1 MNAKPA
7 LVRPSFASDLDALAA
22 CWLSRICLK
31 HTSALCTLNES
42 IYSDDLRK
50 LLGITPLSGDISR
63 PELRSLLKKC
73 VEAIGHAIPE
83 QNVVLTNVRLLAT
96 LVDLDAVQ
104 IDITTFVTVAL
115 YHPLMVEVMD
125 TLRLTSKETLIRF
138 FAEVVGHSES
148 DIRKAIRPDGHL
160 LATRIVSIERNG
172 LGRGMEFDMPTG
184 LRNALLTHVDNVEAL
199 MAAFIEPSPKSQL
212 DATAFAYLAD
222 ETTLLQ
228 SYLTKTLKQRLQ
240 GVNILIYGPPGTGK
254 TEYARWLSE
263 SLGRVLFQVRA
274 TGDEEEPITGK
285 DRLAYFQLSQRFLQ
299 KSNALM
305 LFDEIEDVFPQEGGI
320 HIPFLNE
327 GTPIGKMYLN
337 RVLESNPVP
346 AIWISNSVEHIDGAF
361 LRRFAYSF
369 EMGIPP
375 ASVREQIV
383 DEHLK
388 GLRISSKTRRYLVQ
402 QDQVSPAQIEKAA
415 RVMRLTTGSKSQ
427 REANLLRT
435 LENSMALLGQEAV
448 EQVRCL
454 EDGAYSLDYL
464 NPDCDLHRL
473 VAQLKESPDAAGAI
487 CFYGPPGTGKT
498 ALAYYLARA
507 IPKPLMLRHASDI
520 LSPYVGETEQRIA
533 KLFREAREADAL
545 LLLDEAD
552 SFLRERSGAKNSWEV
567 TATNEMLTQME
578 KFDGIFIC
586 STNLIQHFDAAS
598 LRRFTLKIKFDYL
611 TPAQRWQL
619 FCAHVPRAATQADR
633 WQSRV
638 EQLRGLLP
646 GDFATVRRQVA
657 LLNLRLTPDE
667 WITRLAQE
675 CAAKRLPGQSTIGF
689 VRS

>member
-22 CWLSRICLK
+22 YWLSRICLK
-31 HTSALCTLNES
+31 HTSALCRLNES

-50 LLGITPLSGDISR
+50 LFGITPLSGDIPR
-63 PELRSLLKKC
+63 PELRSLLKSSI
-73 VEAIGHAIPE
+73 EAINQSMPE
-83 QNVVLTNVRLLAT
+83 QNVVLTNVRLLAS
-96 LVDLDAVQ
+96 LIDLDAIQ
-104 IDITTFVTVAL
+104 INVTTFVTLAL

-138 FAEVVGHSES
+138 LAETLCHTEA
-148 DIRKAIRPDGHL
+148 DIRKAIRSDGHL
-160 LATRIVSIERNG
+160 LATRIISIERNAI
-172 LGRGMEFDMPTG
+172 GRGMEFAMPDG
-184 LRNALLTHVDNVEAL
+184 LRNALLTEVDSVESL

-212 DATAFAYLAD
+212 EASAFAYLAD
-222 ETTLLQ
+222 ETALLQ
-228 SYLTKTLKQRLQ
+228 SYLTNALKQRLP

-299 KSNALM
+299 KSKALV
-305 LFDEIEDVFPQEGGI
+305 LFDEIEDVFPAGGGI
-320 HIPFLNE
+320 HIPFLDQA
-327 GTPIGKMYLN
+327 TPIGKMYLT
-337 RVLESNPVP
+337 RLMESNSLP
-346 AIWISNSVEHIDGAF
+346 ALWITNSVEHIDRAY
-361 LRRFAYSF
+361 LRRFDFSF

-375 ASVREQIV
+375 ASVRRQIV
-383 DEHLK
+383 DQHVK

-415 RVMRLTTGSKSQ
+415 RVMRLTTGSKLQ
-427 REANLLRT
+427 REANLLQT
-435 LENSMALLGQEAV
+435 LENSMSLLGQEVV
-448 EQVRCL
+448 EAPSDL
-454 EDGAYSLDYL
+454 ADGTYSLEYL
-464 NPDCDLHRL
+464 NPDCDIHHLA
-473 VAQLKESPDAAGAI
+473 AQLKGCSDARGAI

-498 ALAYYLARA
+498 ALAYYLAQV
-507 IPKPLMLRHASDI
+507 IPKPLMVRHASDI
-520 LSPYVGETEQRIA
+520 LSSYIGETEQRIA

-552 SFLRERSGAKNSWEV
+552 SFLRERSRAKNSWEV

-578 KFDGIFIC
+578 KFDGIFLC
-586 STNLIQHFDAAS
+586 STNLMQHFDTAS

-619 FCAHVPRAATQADR
+619 FCAHVPRAAAQADR

-638 EQLRGLLP
+638 EQLRGLVP

-657 LLNLRLTPDE
+657 LLNLRLKPDE
-667 WITRLAQE
+667 WISRLAQE
-675 CAAKRLPGQSTIGF
+675 CIAKRLPGQSTIGF
-689 VRS
+689 VRN

>member
-1 MNAKPA
+1 MNAKSA

-50 LLGITPLSGDISR
+50 LLGITPLSGEISR

-73 VEAIGHAIPE
+73 VESIGHSIPE

-138 FAEVVGHSES
+138 FTQVVGHTES

-184 LRNALLTHVDNVEAL
+184 LRNALLTHVDSVESL
-199 MAAFIEPSPKSQL
+199 MAAFIEASPKSQL
-212 DATAFAYLAD
+212 EASAFAYLAD

-228 SYLTKTLKQRLQ
+228 TYLTNTLKQRLK

-285 DRLAYFQLSQRFLQ
+285 DRLAHFQLSQRFLQ

-305 LFDEIEDVFPQEGGI
+305 LFDEIEDVFPQGGGI
-320 HIPFLNE
+320 HIPFLSE

-346 AIWISNSVEHIDGAF
+346 AIWITNSVEHIDKAY
-361 LRRFAYSF
+361 LRRFDFSF

-375 ASVREQIV
+375 ASVRQQIV
-383 DEHLK
+383 DQHLK
-388 GLRISSKTRRYLVQ
+388 GQRISTKARRYLVQ
-402 QDQVSPAQIEKAA
+402 QDQISPAQIEKAA
-415 RVMRLTTGSKSQ
+415 RIMRLTTGSKSQ

-448 EQVRCL
+448 EQPSFL

-464 NPDCDLHRL
+464 NPDCDVHRL
-473 VAQLKESPDAAGAI
+473 VAQLKGSPDATGAI

-498 ALAYYLARA
+498 ALAYYLAQA
-507 IPKPLMLRHASDI
+507 IPKPLMLRQASDI

-552 SFLRERSGAKNSWEV
+552 SFLRERTSAKNSWEV
-567 TATNEMLTQME
+567 TATNELLTQME
-578 KFDGIFIC
+578 RFEGLFIC
-586 STNLIQHFDAAS
+586 STNLIQHFDTAS

-611 TPAQRWQL
+611 TPVQRWLL

-638 EQLRGLLP
+638 EQLRGLVP

-657 LLNLRLTPDE
+657 LLNLRLTPNE

-675 CAAKRLPGQSTIGF
+675 CAAKRLLGQSTIGF

>member
-22 CWLSRICLK
+22 YWLSRICLK

-50 LLGITPLSGDISR
+50 LFGITPLSGDISR
-63 PELRSLLKKC
+63 PELRSLLKKN
-73 VEAIGHAIPE
+73 VQGFSQSLPE
-83 QNVVLTNVRLLAT
+83 QNVIATNVRLLAT

-104 IDITTFVTVAL
+104 IDITTFVTLAL
-115 YHPLMVEVMD
+115 YHPLMLEVMD

-138 FAEVVGHSES
+138 LAETIGYPES
-148 DIRKAIRPDGHL
+148 DIRKAIRSDGHL
-160 LATRIVSIERNG
+160 VSTRIVSIERSG

-184 LRNALLTHVDNVEAL
+184 LRNALLTQVDSVESL
-199 MAAFIEPSPKSQL
+199 MAAFIESSPKSQL
-212 DATAFAYLAD
+212 EARAFAYLGD
-222 ETTLLQ
+222 ETALLQ
-228 SYLTKTLKQRLQ
+228 SYLTNVLKQRLP

-274 TGDEEEPITGK
+274 TGDEEEPIAGR

-305 LFDEIEDVFPQEGGI
+305 LFDEIEDVFPQGEGI
-320 HIPFLNE
+320 HIPFLNQ
-327 GTPIGKMYLN
+327 GAPIGKMYLN

-383 DEHLK
+383 DQHLK
-388 GLRISSKTRRYLVQ
+388 GQRISAKARRYLVQ
-402 QDQVSPAQIEKAA
+402 QDQISPAQIEKAA

-448 EQVRCL
+448 EQASFL

-464 NPDCDLHRL
+464 NPDCDIHRL
-473 VAQLKESPDAAGAI
+473 VGQLKESPDASGAI

-498 ALAYYLARA
+498 ALAYYLAQA

-520 LSPYVGETEQRIA
+520 LSQFVGGTEQRLA
-533 KLFREAREADAL
+533 KLFRDAREADAL

-552 SFLRERSGAKNSWEV
+552 SFLQERSGAKNSWEV
-567 TATNEMLTQME
+567 TATNELLTQME
-578 KFDGIFIC
+578 RFDGLFIC
-586 STNLIQHFDAAS
+586 STNLMQHFDTAS

-619 FCAHVPRAATQADR
+619 FCEHVPKAASKADR

-638 EQLRGLLP
+638 EQLRGLVP

-667 WITRLAQE
+667 WISRLAQE
-675 CAAKRLPGQSTIGF
+675 CAVKRLPGQSTIGF
-689 VRS
+689 VRN